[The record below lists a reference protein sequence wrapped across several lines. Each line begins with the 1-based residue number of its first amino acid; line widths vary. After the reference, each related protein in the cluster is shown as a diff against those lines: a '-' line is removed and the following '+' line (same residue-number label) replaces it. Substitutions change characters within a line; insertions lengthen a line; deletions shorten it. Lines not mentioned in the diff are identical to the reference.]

1 MSGPRGWARG
11 SWGEIWSDANGQRVT
26 LRRDENVLKLVVA
39 KVALLCKYTK
49 NQEIL
54 YLKRAHLMVCE

>member
-1 MSGPRGWARG
+1 MSGPRGWAPG
-11 SWGEIWSDANGQRVT
+11 SWGEMQSDANGQRVT
-26 LRRDENVLKLVVA
+26 LRRNENVLKWVVA